1 MVPPPLG
8 DGASSFLVQFVL
20 ALAVL
25 ASCLHCFFIFEK
37 EKEKVTTYLGLHTLQ
52 HLEVAWVPATATHM
66 RGAISRTEFV
76 DVPILPLV
84 ASTSF
89 LDVYQRDR
97 EEEKWD
103 VKTRILS
110 RRVPDEKTELGTSPR
125 SQP

>member
-1 MVPPPLG
+1 M
-8 DGASSFLVQFVL
+8 
-20 ALAVL
+20 
-25 ASCLHCFFIFEK
+25 
-37 EKEKVTTYLGLHTLQ
+37 TTYLGLHTLQ